1 MVTASHNPVQDN
13 GIKLVDQDGGLLP
26 VVWETHATDLANANA
41 EVLVCYL
48 FFQEVLRD
56 WMRLGGG
63 YRGGAHLRSLPTSP
77 GVWSSWS

>member
-41 EVLVCYL
+41 EVPFSFL
-48 FFQEVLRD
+48 FCFQEIVID
-56 WMRLGGG
+56 WMGLWGRCSP
-63 YRGGAHLRSLPTSP
+63 SLPCRHLCPES
-77 GVWSSWS
+77 